1 MKLNLNQTFTEIV
14 KEEICFNL
22 IKKELPIQVVILSFL
37 KNIAEYNLIDNSIE
51 FTTKYVPIIQL
62 FNHFIKEN
70 SFHKMEIL
78 ISNTKTL
85 KDKKNNY
92 KVKLKFENDFL
103 NKISIDYLNSL
114 QNENDKKNLLLG
126 VFLSGGSVNNPKKS
140 SYHFEIRIHNEE
152 FKNLILKILI
162 KFNFDPKEIFYKN
175 KWIIYFKKSS
185 DISDLL
191 KILGANN
198 SMFCLEDNRIERD
211 MFNNLQ
217 RLINLE
223 VFNINKTT
231 KAAVEQFKMCE
242 IIVSSIYYQLLNDKE
257 KDYCNVRLKNP
268 RASMQ
273 QICNIMN
280 QTYPNKY
287 QNLTKGSLCHIINK
301 IKTIYRKI

>member
-22 IKKELPIQVVILSFL
+22 IKKELPKEVIILSFL
-37 KNIAEYNLIDNSIE
+37 KNNAEYNLIDSSIE

-62 FNHFIKEN
+62 FKNFVESHPTY
-70 SFHKMEIL
+70 KMDIL

-85 KDKKNNY
+85 KDQKNNY
-92 KVKLKFENDFL
+92 KIKLNLGNDLL
-103 NKISIDYLNSL
+103 NKISIDYLYSL
-114 QNENDKKNLLLG
+114 HHEKELKNILLG
-126 VFLSGGSVNNPKKS
+126 AFLSGGSVNNPKKS
-140 SYHFEIRIHNEE
+140 SYHFEIRSFNEE
-152 FKNLILKILI
+152 FKNLIFTTLV
-162 KFNFDPKEIFYKN
+162 KFGFSPKEIFYKN

-223 VFNINKTT
+223 VFNLNKTT

-242 IIVSSIYYQLLNDKE
+242 IISTSIYYEMLSEKE
-257 KDYCNVRLKNP
+257 KDYCDTRLKNP
-268 RASMQ
+268 RASMK
-273 QICNIMN
+273 QICSIMS
-280 QTYPNKY
+280 TIFPDKY
-287 QNLTKGSLCHIINK
+287 NNLTKGSLCHIVDR
-301 IKTIYRKI
+301 IKTIYKKI